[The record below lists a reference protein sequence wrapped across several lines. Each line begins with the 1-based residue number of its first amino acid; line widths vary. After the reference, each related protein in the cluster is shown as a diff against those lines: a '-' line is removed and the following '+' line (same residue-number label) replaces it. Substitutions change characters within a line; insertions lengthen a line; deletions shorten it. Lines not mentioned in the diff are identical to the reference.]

1 MNPEIAIKEIMTTN
15 VVCVS
20 PNTPFKEIK
29 AIFEKNSFHHIPVT
43 NPGGSIAGMISKED
57 WLVSLKNTIEQT
69 AGRVWTEKY
78 YDALTAKDIMV
89 VNPMV
94 LDPDDSVGLAADIF
108 MANKFHSLPI
118 VEDNQVLGILTMYDL
133 MNYAY
138 YKAPV
143 EKE

>member
-20 PNTPFKEIK
+20 PSTPFNEIR
-29 AIFEKNSFHHIPVT
+29 AIFEKNSFHHIPVL
-43 NPGGSIAGMISKED
+43 NPDESIAGMISKAD
-57 WLVSLKNTIEQT
+57 WLMSLKNIIEQT

-89 VNPMV
+89 ANPLV

-108 MANKFHSLPI
+108 MVNKFHSLPI
-118 VEDNQVLGILTMYDL
+118 VEDNRVLGILTMYDL
-133 MNYAY
+133 MNYAF

-143 EKE
+143 AKE